1 MTETLTDHIADAGES
16 DGAVDVTVEYEIV
29 RLLSEQLY
37 ASPLKAIEELVVN
50 SWDADATECRVYH
63 APNVSKNP
71 PEMFAVVFDNG
82 SGMTREQLEALWVVG
97 SSPKRRDTTDAAR
110 PRKWIGKFGIG
121 KLASYA
127 VAEHAT
133 YITRGSDGGIRALTV
148 HFADFETRRVG
159 QKDERDPVRLPVR
172 KYATVGDLAN
182 VPGFLAAAEHVELD
196 IQALE
201 ALESWT
207 LVVLEGP
214 KAKVGEVTLG
224 RLNWVLGTAMPSVSD
239 FALILNGE
247 RVVSAKVR
255 AEPVVAFSVTELDPQ
270 RIADLSE
277 VTKQDW
283 RVEGDALVCTA
294 FPSGISGQLAVY
306 QHTIYRAHAKSE
318 DLARSEGFFIRVR
331 KRLVA
336 YNDPLFGLTPRV
348 YEVFNRFVAELEAD
362 DLDQYIKAPR
372 DDVEEVDGIRTF
384 RELLRELFNEARER
398 WAAWST
404 AQQVRGKEGERTYV
418 QTRLVERP
426 IADALSRETVDMS
439 TVPWTYLRTQVPEDD
454 LTELISDLYAEGP
467 ARTLKY
473 RYRYRD
479 GGAQRPMVEFDPTER
494 TFWLN
499 ADHDLVV
506 EYSDKPDARRLLET
520 LVTAEAML
528 EIYLREIDL
537 PEAVVEHALQRRDQ
551 LLRSLSEDEMYS
563 LAGVASALRD
573 AANSSESL
581 EIAFVAAVRSLGFS
595 ARHIGGSGTPD
606 GTAEWAAVSDDMK
619 TYTLEAKSSGDVPEL
634 SNIDFGAIAEHN
646 ARTGI
651 DRCWLLA
658 PEYPGRDRGDNS
670 AVAWRSKVT
679 GASCWTIE
687 TLAKV
692 VEKAEARHVTAEQ
705 ISKIVQEASTPDD
718 VESRVDALLAE
729 PVRDRR
735 ELVTRCLELL
745 ETMQPLAGG
754 QPTIE
759 RMIGALVV
767 DGYLIDP
774 DEVREAVLDLARASR
789 GLIHVTDNSEIIF
802 RGDLDEIRRRTASV
816 TGKDSPPRRQGTW
829 RDREATPGDDPDDA
843 TT

>member
-1 MTETLTDHIADAGES
+1 MTETLTDHIADVGEP
-16 DGAVDVTVEYEIV
+16 DGTVEVTVEYEIV

-50 SWDADATECRVYH
+50 SWDADASQCRVYH
-63 APNVSKNP
+63 APNVAKDP
-71 PEMFAVVFDNG
+71 PEMFAVVFDDG

-97 SSPKRRDTTDAAR
+97 SSPKRRDAADAAR

-121 KLASYA
+121 KLASHA
-127 VAEHAT
+127 VAKHAT
-133 YITRGSDGGIRALTV
+133 YITRGSDGVIRALTV
-148 HFADFETRRVG
+148 HFADFEKHRAG
-159 QKDERDPVRLPVR
+159 QKDSRDPVILPVR
-172 KYATVGDLAN
+172 KYKTVGDLEG
-182 VPGFLAAAEHVELD
+182 VPGFRPAIERVGLD
-196 IQALE
+196 IPTLE
-201 ALESWT
+201 ALGSWT

-214 KAKVGEVTLG
+214 KDKVREATLG

-239 FALILNGE
+239 FALTLNGDK
-247 RVVSAKVR
+247 VVSAKVR
-255 AEPVVAFSVTELDPQ
+255 AKPVVSFTVADLDPQ
-270 RIADLSE
+270 RIADLCE

-283 RVEGDALVCTA
+283 RVEGDALVCTE
-294 FPSGISGQLAVY
+294 FPSGVRGQLSVY
-306 QHTIYRAHAKSE
+306 EKTIYRAETKSE

-372 DDVEEVDGIRTF
+372 DDVEEVDGIRSF

-404 AQQVRGKEGERTYV
+404 EQQIKGKEGERTYV

-426 IADALSRETVDMS
+426 IADALSRETIDES
-439 TVPWTYLRTQVPEDD
+439 DVPWTYIRTDLGEDD
-454 LTELISDLYAEGP
+454 LDELISDLYAEGP
-467 ARTLKY
+467 ARTRKY

-479 GGAQRPMVEFDPTER
+479 GGKQRPMVEFDPSDR
-494 TFWLN
+494 TFWIN
-499 ADHDLVV
+499 ADHDLIA

-551 LLRSLSEDEMYS
+551 LLRSLAEDELYS
-563 LAGVASALRD
+563 LARVGSALRE

-581 EIAFVAAVRSLGFS
+581 EIAFVAAVRALGFS

-606 GTAEWAAVSDDMK
+606 GTADWAAVSDDMK
-619 TYTLEAKSSGDVPEL
+619 TFTLEAKSSGDVPEL
-634 SNIDFGAIAEHN
+634 GSLDFGAIAEHN
-646 ARTGI
+646 KRTGI

-658 PEYPGRDRGDNS
+658 PDYPGRDRGDDS
-670 AVAWRSKVT
+670 AVAWRSTIV
-679 GASCWTIE
+679 GASCWTIDM
-687 TLAKV
+687 LAQV
-692 VEKAEARHVTAEQ
+692 VEKAEARHITAEQ
-705 ISKIVQEASTPDD
+705 ISKIVYEAATPDE
-718 VESRVDALLAE
+718 VESRVAALLAE

-735 ELVTRCLELL
+735 ELVARCLELL
-745 ETMQPLAGG
+745 EGLQPLASGS
-754 QPTIE
+754 PTVE
-759 RMIGALVV
+759 RVIGALYS
-767 DGYLIDP
+767 DGYKLDP

-789 GLIHVTDNSEIIF
+789 GLVHVTDNDEIIL

-816 TGKDSPPRRQGTW
+816 TGGDSLPRRQGTW
-829 RDREATPGDDPDDA
+829 RDRHPVGDDAVDDPS
-843 TT
+843 